1 MAQASTLAGR
11 GPRRGSRRCPL
22 GLRRR
27 WPAVGAGRLDHPGPP
42 VERHRSERMV
52 CGQRIH
58 SLLLLFFCTPFRAPS
73 SSLTVSLSHW
83 RCPSSPPLPT
93 APLPP
98 RPRHTQIASQLH
110 VTAASGP
117 TPPGAFPTCHGGGG
131 GQPTPPGPLP
141 PLARQDARL
150 RGRPYRPVS
159 GPGKTRSPPPL
170 DTHLFI
176 AVSCSR
182 RPGCPRGIH
191 HQRGSKRDTGQ
202 GWAPP
207 SSRQA
212 KSAMTGEAAPV
223 CKEQHRR
230 RWGTAATAMEKR
242 GPTPHPTPTAST
254 TAAAQAGARC
264 RHARTAPPQPPP
276 PPPQPPPT
284 RRRHSHRL
292 PVAAATARPAG
303 EGEPRG
309 APLQQVSPCGQ

>member
-1 MAQASTLAGR
+1 MGKCAAASGRLNPWWTAFVEAVRRVLALRSAALIFSAAATARDGVAPLVAQAGTLAGR

-93 APLPP
+93 TPLPP

-191 HQRGSKRDTGQ
+191 HQRGSKRDTK
-202 GWAPP
+202 ADA
-207 SSRQA
+207 R
-212 KSAMTGEAAPV
+212 V
-223 CKEQHRR
+223 R
-230 RWGTAATAMEKR
+230 
-242 GPTPHPTPTAST
+242 
-254 TAAAQAGARC
+254 AGR
-264 RHARTAPPQPPP
+264 
-276 PPPQPPPT
+276 
-284 RRRHSHRL
+284 
-292 PVAAATARPAG
+292 RPAAG
-303 EGEPRG
+303 RPSR
-309 APLQQVSPCGQ
+309 P